1 MESKN
6 GLDYFQNY
14 DFVVKWLA
22 EALKGQSLDAI
33 GIKTAPVEEVFAFEP
48 VDIKVK
54 AGRVD
59 VLVRDNAGALYHIE
73 EQRNLKRSDLYRF
86 AAYHFMGAKKWGPGM
101 TDVIL
106 ASGDVETC
114 DKLIETASG
123 SYTPL
128 VIDFTDRDGA
138 KRLEQIRQEVAN
150 GTFHNWLELVVLPLY
165 GKESG
170 DRRSDFVEAV
180 LRFETALF
188 RENKI
193 PARLV
198 AATLIMANKLMDK
211 ERLKAMWE
219 DVKMLDIVE
228 IAREK
233 GVEEG
238 LDKGKILGI
247 QEGKSLGI
255 QEGKSL
261 GIQEG
266 KSLGIQEGKSLGSLE
281 NASEMLLDLLL
292 EKFGI
297 VPDKIQD
304 EIGQIGSLFS
314 LKSLF
319 RQAFRCGDIEAFE
332 AVLRRVRGTSKLVDE
347 VAENGS

>member
-138 KRLEQIRQEVAN
+138 KRLEQIRQDVAN

-193 PARLV
+193 PARPV

-238 LDKGKILGI
+238 LDKGK
-247 QEGKSLGI
+247 SLGI
-255 QEGKSL
+255 QEGKR
-261 GIQEG
+261 
-266 KSLGIQEGKSLGSLE
+266 LGIQEGKSLGSLE

>member
-138 KRLEQIRQEVAN
+138 KRLEQIRQDVAN

-238 LDKGKILGI
+238 
-247 QEGKSLGI
+247 
-255 QEGKSL
+255 
-261 GIQEG
+261 